1 MKIPSFIFYTFAIL
15 RLFCLS
21 RFYIIWK
28 MSRIYCARVREM
40 KKVYIELVLLD
51 NFLMDFIILFFAMR
65 LCEKRAKLSRVCAGA
80 GIGAAYS
87 VVALAVPFLGGLVW
101 KGLALLAMCLPLGV
115 RPAKRY
121 FSRCGLALTC
131 SFLFG
136 GCIFF
141 AMLATGAPLNGAYLG
156 LPILR
161 YVLAGVA
168 AGIALLELCHRTP
181 SLEPGEEYLIHAE
194 FSGFFLNLKGFLD
207 TGNLLISPGGQGV
220 IIVNRA
226 AVEAS
231 FLSFLESRPLPNFSC
246 ITASGKS
253 ELPAFLPDKLI
264 ITAKSKSYAAKAYLA
279 LSDAPFPSGY
289 SALLG
294 PKIKLFPL

>member
-65 LCEKRAKLSRVCAGA
+65 LSEKRAKLPRVCAGA
-80 GIGAAYS
+80 GIGAVYS
-87 VVALAVPFLGGLVW
+87 AVALAVPFLGGLFY
-101 KGLALLAMCLPLGV
+101 KGLALLIMCLPLGA
-115 RPAKRY
+115 RPVKRY
-121 FSRCGLALTC
+121 FARCGLALVC

-141 AMLATGAPLNGAYLG
+141 AMLAADAPLNGAYLG

-161 YVLAGVA
+161 YVLAGAA
-168 AGIALLELCHRTP
+168 AGIALLELYHRTP
-181 SLEPGEEYLIHAE
+181 SPKPGEDYLIHAE
-194 FSGFFLNLKGFLD
+194 FSGFFVNLKGFLD
-207 TGNLLISPGGQGV
+207 TGNLLESPGGQGV
-220 IIVNRA
+220 LIISRA
-226 AVEAS
+226 AIEDV
-231 FLSFLESRPLPNFSC
+231 FLSFLESQPLPSFSC
-246 ITASGKS
+246 ITASGQS

-264 ITAKSKSYAAKAYLA
+264 ITTKSHSYAAKAYLA

-289 SALLG
+289 TALLG